1 MRPGD
6 KESIAKPVKNAVT
19 TPKETCKVADVAKGA
34 YTKPAYTEEGPI
46 KGSVQRK
53 R

>member
-6 KESIAKPVKNAVT
+6 KESVNKPVKNAVT
-19 TPKETCKVADVAKGA
+19 QPKQTCKVADNPKGA
-34 YTKPAYTEEGPI
+34 YTKPAYTDEAPI